1 MVFPM
6 APKLHMLINIVLFQI
21 GWLSCVLGAS
31 EGKPFLGPICVLIIV
46 LLHLALAQS
55 RINELKMITQV
66 TVIGAMWES
75 LMITT
80 GLLTYLNGMIFEYFP
95 PYWIIAMWFLFA
107 TTLNVSLRWLHHRM
121 GLASVMGL
129 IFGPT
134 TYYAGAKL
142 GGVSFTDPT
151 VSIIVVAISW
161 AILLPIIVFF
171 ARRLDTF

>member
-1 MVFPM
+1 MENLKLISNFWNWIFLIFILVFLECWARIVYGSTFLLNPFVLQSILLFTA
-6 APKLHMLINIVLFQI
+6 APLLIGVGQTFVII
-21 GWLSCVLGAS
+21 SGGIDLSVA
-31 EGKPFLGPICVLIIV
+31 
-46 LLHLALAQS
+46 
-55 RINELKMITQV
+55 
-66 TVIGAMWES
+66 
-75 LMITT
+75 
-80 GLLTYLNGMIFEYFP
+80 
-95 PYWIIAMWFLFA
+95 FA
-107 TTLNVSLRWLHHRM
+107 M

-151 VSIIVVAISW
+151 VSIIVIAISW

>member
-1 MVFPM
+1 MPNRTH
-6 APKLHMLINIVLFQI
+6 LLINIVLFQL
-21 GWLSCVLGAS
+21 GWLSCVWGAS
-31 EGKPFLGPICVLIIV
+31 IGKPLLGPVCVLVIILIHLS
-46 LLHLALAQS
+46 LLRS
-55 RINELKMITQV
+55 RLNEVKMMTQV
-66 TVIGAMWES
+66 ALIGMIWES
-75 LMITT
+75 LMVTT
-80 GLLTYLNGMIFEYFP
+80 DCLIYLNGQFLKYLP

-121 GLASVMGL
+121 GLASLMGL

-151 VSIIVVAISW
+151 VSIIVIAISW